1 MARRGAKGKG
11 WIRLMRVII
20 WILAILM
27 ILGGVFLGLGVM
39 AATDQAQQTMT
50 QAQNILQQLP
60 NMQVDGA
67 TTTVSYAYA
76 ISGKVMG
83 IVVMVMMIIAA
94 LIMLA
99 ETNVFLD
106 MAENV
111 RRIAGK
117 LSRRSMQIDDE

>member
-1 MARRGAKGKG
+1 MARRGARGKG

-20 WILAILM
+20 WVLAILM
-27 ILGGVFLGLGVM
+27 IVGGIFLGIGVM
-39 AATDQAQQTMT
+39 TTADQAQQTMA
-50 QAQNILQQLP
+50 QAQEILQQVP
-60 NMQVDGA
+60 NAQIDGA
-67 TTTVSYAYA
+67 TMTVSYAYA
-76 ISGKVMG
+76 VSGKVMG

-111 RRIAGK
+111 RRIAAK
-117 LSRRSMQIDDE
+117 VTRRAPEEEM

>member
-11 WIRLMRVII
+11 WIRLMRIII

-111 RRIAGK
+111 RRIAGR
-117 LSRRSMQIDDE
+117 LSRRSMEEE

>member
-39 AATDQAQQTMT
+39 AATDQAQQTMA
-50 QAQNILQQLP
+50 QAQDILQQLP

-111 RRIAGK
+111 RRIAAK
-117 LSRRSMQIDDE
+117 VTRRSMEEE

>member
-27 ILGGVFLGLGVM
+27 ILGGVFLGLGVK
-39 AATDQAQQTMT
+39 AATDQAHQTMT

-111 RRIAGK
+111 RRIAGR
-117 LSRRSMQIDDE
+117 LSRRSMEEE

>member
-1 MARRGAKGKG
+1 MARRGARGKG
-11 WIRLMRVII
+11 WIRLMRIII

-111 RRIAGK
+111 RRIAGR
-117 LSRRSMQIDDE
+117 LSRRSMEEE

>member
-50 QAQNILQQLP
+50 QAQNILQQLH

-111 RRIAGK
+111 RRIAGR
-117 LSRRSMQIDDE
+117 LSRRSMEEE

>member
-11 WIRLMRVII
+11 WIRLMRVIV
-20 WILAILM
+20 WVLAILM

-39 AATDQAQQTMT
+39 AATDQAQQTMA
-50 QAQNILQQLP
+50 QAQDILQQLP

-67 TTTVSYAYA
+67 TTTISYAYT

-111 RRIAGK
+111 RRIAATVT
-117 LSRRSMQIDDE
+117 RRSMEEE

>member
-39 AATDQAQQTMT
+39 VCCAWSVAAMT

-111 RRIAGK
+111 RRIAGR
-117 LSRRSMQIDDE
+117 LSRRSMEEE

>member
-20 WILAILM
+20 WVLAILM
-27 ILGGVFLGLGVM
+27 IVGGIFLGIGVM
-39 AATDQAQQTMT
+39 TTADQAQQTMA
-50 QAQNILQQLP
+50 QAQEILQQVP
-60 NMQVDGA
+60 NAQIDGA
-67 TTTVSYAYA
+67 TMTVSYAYA
-76 ISGKVMG
+76 VSGKVMG

-111 RRIAGK
+111 RRIAARAT
-117 LSRRSMQIDDE
+117 RRATEEEM

>member
-67 TTTVSYAYA
+67 TTTVSYAYP

-111 RRIAGK
+111 RRIAGR
-117 LSRRSMQIDDE
+117 LSRRSMEEE

>member
-20 WILAILM
+20 WVLAILM

-111 RRIAGK
+111 RRIAGR
-117 LSRRSMQIDDE
+117 LSRRSMEEE

>member
-94 LIMLA
+94 MIMLA

-111 RRIAGK
+111 RRIAGR
-117 LSRRSMQIDDE
+117 LSRRSMEEE

>member
-99 ETNVFLD
+99 ETSVFLD

-111 RRIAGK
+111 RRIAGR
-117 LSRRSMQIDDE
+117 LSRRSMEEE

>member
-39 AATDQAQQTMT
+39 AATDQAQQTMA
-50 QAQNILQQLP
+50 QAQDILQQLP

-67 TTTVSYAYA
+67 TTTISYAYT

-111 RRIAGK
+111 RRIAAK
-117 LSRRSMQIDDE
+117 VTRRATEEEM

>member
-27 ILGGVFLGLGVM
+27 ILGLGVM

-117 LSRRSMQIDDE
+117 LSRRSMQIDAE

>member
-111 RRIAGK
+111 RRIAARAT
-117 LSRRSMQIDDE
+117 RRAAEEEM

>member
-1 MARRGAKGKG
+1 
-11 WIRLMRVII
+11 MRVIV
-20 WILAILM
+20 WVLAILM

-39 AATDQAQQTMT
+39 AATDQAQQTMA
-50 QAQNILQQLP
+50 QAQDILQQLP

-67 TTTVSYAYA
+67 TTTISYAYT

-111 RRIAGK
+111 RRIAAK
-117 LSRRSMQIDDE
+117 VTRRSMEEE

>member
-11 WIRLMRVII
+11 WIRLMRVIV
-20 WILAILM
+20 WVLAILM

-39 AATDQAQQTMT
+39 AAIDQAQQTMA
-50 QAQNILQQLP
+50 QAQDILQQLP

-67 TTTVSYAYA
+67 TTTISYAYT

-111 RRIAGK
+111 RRIAAK
-117 LSRRSMQIDDE
+117 VTRRSMEEE

>member
-11 WIRLMRVII
+11 WIRLMRVVV
-20 WILAILM
+20 WVLAILM

-111 RRIAGK
+111 RRIAGR
-117 LSRRSMQIDDE
+117 LSRRSMEEE

>member
-20 WILAILM
+20 WILATLM

-111 RRIAGK
+111 RRIAGR
-117 LSRRSMQIDDE
+117 LSRRSMEEE

>member
-111 RRIAGK
+111 RRIAGR
-117 LSRRSMQIDDE
+117 LSRRSMEEE

>member
-11 WIRLMRVII
+11 WIRLMRIII

-111 RRIAGK
+111 RRIAAK
-117 LSRRSMQIDDE
+117 VTRRSMEEE

>member
-39 AATDQAQQTMT
+39 AATDQAQQTMA
-50 QAQNILQQLP
+50 QAQDILQQLP

-111 RRIAGK
+111 RRIAGR
-117 LSRRSMQIDDE
+117 LSRRSMEEE

>member
-99 ETNVFLD
+99 ETYVFLD

-111 RRIAGK
+111 RRIAGR
-117 LSRRSMQIDDE
+117 LSRRSMEEE

>member
-111 RRIAGK
+111 RRIAGR
-117 LSRRSMQIDDE
+117 LSRRSMEEG

>member
-111 RRIAGK
+111 RRIAAK
-117 LSRRSMQIDDE
+117 VTRRAPEEEM

>member
-11 WIRLMRVII
+11 WIRLMRVIV
-20 WILAILM
+20 WVLAILM

-111 RRIAGK
+111 RRIAGR
-117 LSRRSMQIDDE
+117 LSRRSMEEE

>member
-1 MARRGAKGKG
+1 
-11 WIRLMRVII
+11 MRVII

-111 RRIAGK
+111 RRIAAK
-117 LSRRSMQIDDE
+117 VTRRATEEEM

>member
-111 RRIAGK
+111 RRIAAK
-117 LSRRSMQIDDE
+117 VTRRSMEEE

>member
-39 AATDQAQQTMT
+39 AAIDQAQQTMA
-50 QAQNILQQLP
+50 QAQDILQQLP

-67 TTTVSYAYA
+67 TTTISYAYT

-111 RRIAGK
+111 RRIAGR
-117 LSRRSMQIDDE
+117 LSRRSMEEE

>member
-76 ISGKVMG
+76 VSYTHLVGVMIATRLPEQKLVEG
-83 IVVMVMMIIAA
+83 ARSLLVLDHFDKERGAAVVRPAA
-94 LIMLA
+94 PYA
-99 ETNVFLD
+99 
-106 MAENV
+106 
-111 RRIAGK
+111 
-117 LSRRSMQIDDE
+117 QQP

>member
-1 MARRGAKGKG
+1 MA
-11 WIRLMRVII
+11 
-20 WILAILM
+20 
-27 ILGGVFLGLGVM
+27 
-39 AATDQAQQTMT
+39 QAQD
-50 QAQNILQQLP
+50 ILQQMP

-111 RRIAGK
+111 RRIAAKAHPPRDG
-117 LSRRSMQIDDE
+117 RRNVDTHHRREPAARRLFCASKATRRLP